1 MTISAD
7 RIHAGDSPP
16 LRLPLP
22 RPRRHEPRPQR
33 SDGPI
38 VDGYRLLSRIGKGG
52 TATVFL
58 ATPLTGGPPVAVKM
72 IGHGTGITSCQ
83 REFAL
88 ASAVDVTCTAAPITH
103 GVTATGC
110 YLVTAYLQDYQCG
123 AGLMGETMS
132 IASLLTFGADLADTL
147 ASLHDSGVVH
157 CDVKPSNL
165 LVGDD
170 DVRVIDFGISQYVG
184 ERPADDGFVKCS
196 RGWAAPEQLRGDPL
210 APSADVFA
218 WGSLMAYLS
227 TGFHPFAGRHDADWI
242 RRVSSGQPNLSG
254 LHQDVD
260 AMVRA
265 ALTHHPRDRPSAH
278 ELATS
283 CRDRAR
289 RASTL
294 ESAPRPCTTT
304 VRPDWAEQAT
314 VACTVVGI
322 PD

>member
-1 MTISAD
+1 MTVSAD
-7 RIHAGDSPP
+7 RMHTGDSPP
-16 LRLPLP
+16 LPRCQEPL
-22 RPRRHEPRPQR
+22 PQR
-33 SDGPI
+33 SDGPV

-72 IGHGTGITSCQ
+72 IGRGAGITSCR
-83 REFAL
+83 REFAI
-88 ASAVDVTCTAAPITH
+88 ASTVDAACTAAPITH
-103 GVTATGC
+103 GITETGS
-110 YLVTAYLQDYQCG
+110 YLVTAYLQDYRCG

-147 ASLHDSGVVH
+147 ASMHDSGVVH

-165 LVGDD
+165 LVGDY

-196 RGWAAPEQLRGDPL
+196 RGWAAPEQLRGVPL
-210 APSADVFA
+210 APSVDVFA

-227 TGFHPFAGRHDADWI
+227 TGIHPFAGRLEADWI
-242 RRVSSGQPNLSG
+242 RRVGSGQPNLSG
-254 LHQDVD
+254 LHQSVD
-260 AMVRA
+260 AVVRP
-265 ALTHHPRDRPSAH
+265 ALAHDPRDRPSAH
-278 ELATS
+278 ELAAS
-283 CRDRAR
+283 CRDGAR

-294 ESAPRPCTTT
+294 DSTPRP
-304 VRPDWAEQAT
+304 RPTADRTDWAEEAT
-314 VACTVVGI
+314 AACTVART